1 MTKQIEA
8 VYENGVLRPAQ
19 PIELAEGEHLDLI
32 LITRDATGSQN
43 GTASKSLAE
52 IAALPLEG
60 SSDGFSGSEH
70 DEVLYPH

>member
-8 VYENGVLRPAQ
+8 VYENGVLRPLH
-19 PIELAEGEHLDLI
+19 PIELPEGEHLDLI
-32 LITRDATGSQN
+32 LITREAAETQN

-60 SSDGFSGSEH
+60 SSDCFSGSEH
-70 DEVLYPH
+70 DDVLYPH